1 MADKKFPY
9 RIIIYLVGTDE
20 RRVMGPGMDY
30 TESQFKEL
38 QNRIAKTYKEPNS
51 TFETV
56 DLDGNAVFVP
66 SRNIQYIVLEKG

>member
-1 MADKKFPY
+1 MVEQKFPY
-9 RIIIYLVGTDE
+9 RIIIYLVGTDD
-20 RRVMGPGMDY
+20 RRVYGPLMDY

-38 QNRIAKTYKEPNS
+38 TGRITKIHKDPNS

>member
-1 MADKKFPY
+1 
-9 RIIIYLVGTDE
+9 
-20 RRVMGPGMDY
+20 MDY
-30 TESQFKEL
+30 SEAQFKDL
-38 QNRIAKTYKEPNS
+38 QLKIAKTHKDPNS